1 MIVHKVKNAVC
12 DPPPPHF
19 PHHTHISTQ
28 GLLHAYIVNV
38 RSYREWEGG
47 RETVISSLA
56 YAHAD
61 RHPKRLST
69 LQGPYLKPP
78 CIHEYNT
85 HNYSIKDDYLKELTV
100 NVSHI

>member
-1 MIVHKVKNAVC
+1 MQYVILPLPTSPTTHTF
-12 DPPPPHF
+12 PPKDF
-19 PHHTHISTQ
+19 CMRN
-28 GLLHAYIVNV
+28 IVNV